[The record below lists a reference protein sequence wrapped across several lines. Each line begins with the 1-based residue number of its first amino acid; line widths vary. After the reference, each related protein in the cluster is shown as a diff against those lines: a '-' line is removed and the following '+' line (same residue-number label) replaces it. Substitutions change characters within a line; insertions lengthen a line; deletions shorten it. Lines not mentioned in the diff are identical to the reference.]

1 MENKTDND
9 TTTDTGQSSAVGDA
23 VVSTPAASEKASV
36 NVASTNTSSTSK
48 PAKQKSSGGIFTVLT
63 FLLVV
68 IALGACFY
76 IWQLLGQQQ
85 QQFESGKSDI
95 ATAINMT
102 AEQDEI
108 NVRLRRQLESQ
119 TDEASRQHRELAS
132 QIAAL
137 QQQLSSQQKKLA
149 SLSTTDRDD
158 WLLAEAEYLIR
169 LANQRL
175 LMGKEVAGALDL
187 LSAADDIAKEL
198 DDSALYPVRQ
208 ALANDM
214 AALRSAAKL
223 DIEGIYL
230 QLGAL
235 AKQVDQLR
243 LFEMPELQIKSAEMA
258 APATWQE
265 RLDSG
270 LQSAWNRLSSYIQI
284 NKRDDVYEP
293 LLAPEYEAAVRQ
305 NVRLM
310 FEQAQMAV
318 LSNKQRLYQ
327 DSLSKAKDWLN
338 NYYRIDAASTEEQ
351 LRQID
356 ELAKLQISVPLPDI
370 SGSLR
375 ALKSFVD
382 VSRPMVVS
390 EPSQQEEAAQ

>member
-9 TTTDTGQSSAVGDA
+9 VTDTGPSSTDVEP
-23 VVSTPAASEKASV
+23 VVSKPAASDNASA
-36 NVASTNTSSTSK
+36 NIPSASSSK
-48 PAKQKSSGGIFTVLT
+48 PTKQKSSFGGVFTGFT

-68 IALGACFY
+68 IALGGCFY
-76 IWQLLGQQQ
+76 IWQLLDQQQ

-95 ATAINMT
+95 ATAITMT
-102 AEQDEI
+102 SEQDEI
-108 NVRLRRQLESQ
+108 NARLRRQLESQ
-119 TDEASRQHRELAS
+119 TDQASQQNRELAA
-132 QIAAL
+132 QIVSL

-175 LMGKEVAGALDL
+175 LMGKEIAGALDL
-187 LSAADDIAKEL
+187 LSAADEIAKEL

-230 QLGAL
+230 QLGAV
-235 AKQVDQLR
+235 AQQVDQLR
-243 LFEMPELQIKSAEMA
+243 LFDMPELQIQSAEMTE
-258 APATWQE
+258 PATWQE

-270 LQSAWNRLSSYIQI
+270 LQAAWSRLSSYIQI

-338 NYYRIDAASTEEQ
+338 NYYRIDSAATEEQ

-370 SGSLR
+370 SRSLR

-390 EPSQQEEAAQ
+390 KPTEQEESAQ